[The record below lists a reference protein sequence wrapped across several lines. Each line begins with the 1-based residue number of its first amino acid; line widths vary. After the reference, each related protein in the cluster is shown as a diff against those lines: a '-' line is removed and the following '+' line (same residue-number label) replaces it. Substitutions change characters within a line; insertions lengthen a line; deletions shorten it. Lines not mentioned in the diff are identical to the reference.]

1 MTGAQSRLG
10 ERRAPPA
17 REGSQRAEPLRVVV
31 ADDHPFY
38 RRGLVRI
45 LESSGIEV
53 VAQAANGEAAVQA
66 AVETAPD
73 VVMMDL
79 NMPGL
84 SGFDATRRLRD
95 RAPASRVLVLTVSAE
110 EADVVDAVLA
120 GASGYVLKDGPI
132 EDVIAGIQAVAA
144 GHSLISPPIAVTLL
158 RRTREQARAGLAT
171 SQVELSAREL
181 EVLGLLAEG
190 KSNTEIAEAL
200 VVSQS
205 TVRNHISGI
214 LMKLHVENRVQAAVR
229 AVRGRVG

>member
-1 MTGAQSRLG
+1 MAVRQAGIRKADATSGDGSR
-10 ERRAPPA
+10 P
-17 REGSQRAEPLRVVV
+17 AEPLRVVV

-45 LESSGIEV
+45 LESSGIDV
-53 VAQAANGEAAVQA
+53 VAQVSNGERAIEA

-73 VVMMDL
+73 VVVMDL

-84 SGFDATRRLRD
+84 TGFEATRRLRD

-132 EDVIAGIQAVAA
+132 EEVIAGIEAVAA
-144 GHSLISPPIAVTLL
+144 GNSLISPRIAMTLL
-158 RRTREQARAGLAT
+158 RRTRQQAAAGPPA
-171 SQVELSAREL
+171 SQAELSTREL
-181 EVLGLLAEG
+181 EVLTLLAEG

-200 VVSQS
+200 VVSHS
-205 TVRNHISGI
+205 TVRNHISSI

-229 AVRGRVG
+229 AVRDRVV